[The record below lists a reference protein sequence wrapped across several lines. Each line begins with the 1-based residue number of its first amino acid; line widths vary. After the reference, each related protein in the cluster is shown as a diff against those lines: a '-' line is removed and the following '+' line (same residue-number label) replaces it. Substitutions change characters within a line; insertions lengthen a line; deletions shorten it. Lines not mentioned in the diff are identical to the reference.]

1 MNGNLYSLEYQM
13 RETSMRQAA
22 AARRLRPPA
31 APPARITRRMHTL
44 LRVGPLV
51 VAWSR
56 AA

>member
-1 MNGNLYSLEYQM
+1 VNGNLYSLEYQM